1 MVRRVQV
8 TGEIQPQDLQP
19 QARPVDTYY
28 RPQEKPVAPPPKT
41 NSLLQLAE
49 SLQKIQPGLDRFI
62 EKRDK
67 QTLERQKLEA
77 EAMAGQLAVQ
87 NQSDWNASIQ
97 SLRKKLND
105 PNLLP
110 QEREQLSKQLQLFQS
125 SNPWLR
131 IYFDKA
137 QLSQKALEF
146 DQTVRTEWANNP
158 VRDSDDPADF
168 DRFFED
174 RLTQAFEGIQG
185 KYHTRAFAE
194 DFFPQAQKTRQAL
207 LNEHIN
213 YRQKQVIENA
223 KNAFSSLA
231 TTKLNGFREAL
242 QTTLVD
248 RALAI
253 GEMDIDGTQK
263 LELFQKDRDTLYQQ
277 WADDLSNE
285 ARKAIQMTGGNGTE
299 MNQILADSII
309 AVASETKNPKILDL
323 ARYITTRDK
332 AKLSDIADIKAKL
345 NDARRAINSER
356 FTDIQREDALE
367 ERDRKEFLRKA
378 QVEIFDTLYGDPW
391 RDISKYRKDFHER
404 QMADEFLEILQVQR
418 KLQEQRRNPVPQG
431 RQGTADIGN
440 YVYGGGTDMSKVN
453 KALLNNDIT
462 TDEYRQYGQTVNINR
477 DRELRDSGLAQLK
490 KELTNTAVQ
499 SAVDRYKLNLSSFA
513 SNRAERVRSRNIQV
527 ETEVRRSIDAW
538 IREQE
543 KQEKSPTRDEL
554 NDYIWNTLFPRLDK
568 QFGATQEKK
577 PQNTPSSSLTPEQ
590 GKRMIQEINQST
602 LTPQRK
608 QQAIEAIQRR
618 IKSSGR

>member
-1 MVRRVQV
+1 MAKRVQI
-8 TGEIQPQDLQP
+8 TGEIQPQGLQP

-28 RPQEKPVAPPPKT
+28 QPQEKPVAPPPKT

-49 SLQKIQPGLDRFI
+49 SLQSIQPGLDRFI
-62 EKRDK
+62 ANRDK
-67 QTLERQKLEA
+67 QVTEKQKVEA
-77 EAMAGQLAVQ
+77 ETMAGQLALQ
-87 NQSDWNASIQ
+87 NQSDWSSSIQ
-97 SLRKKLND
+97 SVRKKLSD
-105 PNLLP
+105 PNLAP
-110 QEREQLSKQLQLFQS
+110 IERERLSKQLQLFQS

-137 QLSQKALEF
+137 QLGQKALEF
-146 DQTVRTEWANNP
+146 DQSVRTEWANNP
-158 VRDSDDPADF
+158 VRDSDNPADF
-168 DRFFED
+168 DTFFEE
-174 RLTQAFEGIQG
+174 RLNKVFESIQS

-194 DFFPQAQKTRQAL
+194 DFFPQAQKTRDAL

-253 GEMDIDGTQK
+253 GEIETLDGNQK
-263 LELFQKDRDTLYQQ
+263 LEMFQKDRDALYQQ

-285 ARKAIQMTGGNGTE
+285 AKKAIQMTGGSGTE
-299 MNQILADSII
+299 MNAILADSII

-323 ARYITTRDK
+323 AKYITTRDK

-356 FTDIQREDALE
+356 FTDVQREDALE

-378 QVEIFDTLYGDPW
+378 QVEIFDKLHGDPW
-391 RDISKYRKDFHER
+391 QDISKYRQDFNEK

-418 KLQEQRRNPVPQG
+418 KLQEQRRNPIPQG
-431 RQGTADIGN
+431 RGGTADVGN
-440 YVYGGGTDMSKVN
+440 YVYGGGTDIGKVN
-453 KALLNNDIT
+453 RAFLNNDIT
-462 TDEYRQYGQTVNINR
+462 DDEYRQYGQTVNINR
-477 DRELRDSGLAQLK
+477 DRELRDSGLSQLK
-490 KELTNTAVQ
+490 KELTETAVQ
-499 SAVDRYKLNLSSFA
+499 NAIDKYKLNLSSFA
-513 SNRAERVRSRNIQV
+513 ANRAERTKSRNIQV
-527 ETEVRRSIDAW
+527 ETEVRRSIDSW

-543 KQEKSPTRDEL
+543 KKNLSPSRDEL
-554 NDYIWNTLFPRLDK
+554 NDYLWNKLFPRLDK
-568 QFGATQEKK
+568 QFGASPQSGTQK
-577 PQNTPSSSLTPEQ
+577 PSQNTSLTPER
-590 GKRMIQEINQST
+590 GKQMIQEINRST

-608 QQAIEAIQRR
+608 QQAIQAIQKR
-618 IKSSGR
+618 IK

>member
-1 MVRRVQV
+1 MAKRVQI

-49 SLQKIQPGLDRFI
+49 SLQSIQPSLDRFI
-62 EKRDK
+62 ANRDK
-67 QTLERQKLEA
+67 QLTEKQKAEA
-77 EAMAGQLAVQ
+77 EMMAGQLALQ
-87 NQSDWNASIQ
+87 NQSDWNFSIQ

-110 QEREQLSKQLQLFQS
+110 NEKEQVAKQLQLFQS

-131 IYFDKA
+131 IYYDKA
-137 QLSQKALEF
+137 QLAQKALDF
-146 DQTVRTEWANNP
+146 DQAIRTEWATNP
-158 VRDSDDPADF
+158 VRDSDNPVDF
-168 DRFFED
+168 DTFFDE
-174 RLTQAFEGIQG
+174 RLTKTFEGIQG

-194 DFFPQAQKTRQAL
+194 DFLPQAQKTRQAL

-213 YRQKQVIENA
+213 YRQKQVIENT

-231 TTKLNGFREAL
+231 TTKLNAFHEAL

-253 GEMDIDGTQK
+253 GEMENIDGNKK

-285 ARKAIQMTGGNGTE
+285 ARKAIQMTGGSGTE
-299 MNQILADSII
+299 MNAILADSII
-309 AVASETKNPKILDL
+309 AVASEAKNPKILDL
-323 ARYITTRDK
+323 AKYVTTRDK
-332 AKLSDIADIKAKL
+332 AKLSDITDIKAKL
-345 NDARRAINSER
+345 NDARRAINTER

-367 ERDRKEFLRKA
+367 EKERKEFLRKA
-378 QVEIFDTLYGDPW
+378 QVEIFDTLHGDPW
-391 RDISKYRKDFHER
+391 SDLSKYRKDFNEK

-418 KLQEQRRNPVPQG
+418 KLQEQRRNPIPQG
-431 RQGTADIGN
+431 RGGTADVGN
-440 YVYGGGTDMSKVN
+440 YVYGGGTDIGKVN
-453 KALLNNDIT
+453 RAFLNNDIT
-462 TDEYRQYGQTVNINR
+462 DDEYRQYGQTVNINR
-477 DRELRDSGLAQLK
+477 DRQLRDSGLSQLK
-490 KELTNTAVQ
+490 KELTDTAVQ
-499 SAVDRYKLNLSSFA
+499 NAVDRYKLNLSSFA
-513 SNRAERVRSRNIQV
+513 SNRAERVKSRGIQV

-543 KQEKSPTRDEL
+543 KKNLSPSRDEL
-554 NDYIWNTLFPRLDK
+554 NDYIWNKLFPRLDK
-568 QFGATQEKK
+568 QFGSNQQSGQQSTSQT
-577 PQNTPSSSLTPEQ
+577 NSLTSEQ
-590 GKRMIQEINQST
+590 AKRMMDEINRST

-608 QQAIEAIQRR
+608 QQAIQAIQKRVKR
-618 IKSSGR
+618 